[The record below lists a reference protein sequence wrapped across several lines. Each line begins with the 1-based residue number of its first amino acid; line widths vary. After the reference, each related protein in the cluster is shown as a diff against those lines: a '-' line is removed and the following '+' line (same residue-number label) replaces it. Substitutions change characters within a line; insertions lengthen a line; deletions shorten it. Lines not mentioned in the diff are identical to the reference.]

1 MAGRAVPRG
10 AVPQARRLARER
22 RDPHR
27 GRPPVR
33 QRVRRVGDLGPDLPT
48 ATGVPDPDRGAGADV
63 RATVRG
69 GTGPARVREV
79 PGRSGPVER
88 AAGAAGPSGTVD
100 RYHHLFRDMLLAQ
113 LGRQTPGLIPVL
125 RRRAAGW
132 YLRNGMDE
140 DALEYY
146 MAAGDVDEAARLM
159 EKLWLP
165 TYRRGRAATVQRW
178 FRWLDE
184 QDRIARNPM
193 LAAQASLLASDTGRP
208 AEAERWADVV
218 DRWQFGDGTRSD
230 DPS

>member
-1 MAGRAVPRG
+1 
-10 AVPQARRLARER
+10 
-22 RDPHR
+22 
-27 GRPPVR
+27 
-33 QRVRRVGDLGPDLPT
+33 
-48 ATGVPDPDRGAGADV
+48 
-63 RATVRG
+63 
-69 GTGPARVREV
+69 
-79 PGRSGPVER
+79 
-88 AAGAAGPSGTVD
+88 
-100 RYHHLFRDMLLAQ
+100 MLLAQ
-113 LGRQTPGLIPVL
+113 LGRQTTGLIPVL

-140 DALEYY
+140 DALEYS

-208 AEAERWADVV
+208 AEAERWAVVV

-230 DPS
+230 GPFRRRVGRRDAGQLVPTRGRADAH